1 MSFYGL
7 SCFNCTLHGC
17 GGRIVAT
24 IASKQTIQ
32 LLTVT
37 LDLVPDVLQDSAA
50 AILSV
55 NLVQN
60 RGNASLLIHLAF
72 QSNLVEHAMTKLMI
86 TTNWKFGRYY
96 LFTPFSIM
104 INICAHFIQSP
115 VVNTALSPVDDYFIE
130 TLHKS
135 CKFSYIRWILA
146 VLLTYR
152 SGNFIQAAAFLDTAV
167 QTCL

>member
-17 GGRIVAT
+17 GGGIVAT

-37 LDLVPDVLQDSAA
+37 LDLLPDVLQDTAA

-86 TTNWKFGRYY
+86 TTN
-96 LFTPFSIM
+96 
-104 INICAHFIQSP
+104 
-115 VVNTALSPVDDYFIE
+115 
-130 TLHKS
+130 
-135 CKFSYIRWILA
+135 
-146 VLLTYR
+146 
-152 SGNFIQAAAFLDTAV
+152 
-167 QTCL
+167 